1 MKISEMTSATSLQ
14 NSDVL
19 PIVRSSNNFKAT
31 LTTLASYVS
40 DRISQLV
47 GTSAITQL
55 TANDATDDSRVHV
68 THSNTPRYITLGG
81 ITRYLFDR
89 LIGVYFD
96 CGTFNTEGSATGTV
110 TFRHEFPNSDSIKPK
125 VICTMHGTD
134 STKGIFTIKTSNV
147 TSTGFSWA
155 VVKMNDVYGDK
166 NAAANGP
173 NTVSFSVD
181 YMAMYGSW
189 S

>member
-1 MKISEMTSATSLQ
+1 MKISGMTEADSLQ

-47 GTSAITQL
+47 GSGAITQL
-55 TANDATDDSRVHV
+55 TANDATEGSKVHV
-68 THSNTPRYITLGG
+68 TYGNTPRYITLGG

-89 LIGVYFD
+89 LIGVYFE
-96 CGTFNTEGSATGTV
+96 CGSFNTGGEASGTV
-110 TFRHEFPNSDSIKPK
+110 TFRHEFPDSDTVKPK

-134 STKGIFTIKTSNV
+134 STKGMFTIKTSNI
-147 TSTGFSWA
+147 TSKNFSWA
-155 VVKMNDVYGDK
+155 IVKMNDVYGDK
-166 NAAANGP
+166 NTAASDG
-173 NTVSFSVD
+173 NTVNFSVD
-181 YMAMYGSW
+181 YIAMYGSW